1 MKDFV
6 QNINHQFYD
15 FVTEYDLKEDN
26 IIRKIFHT
34 STVADTCFSIAC
46 RLNLNEKDRNLA
58 YLCGILHDIGRFEQ
72 WKRYQTYEDKI
83 SADHGD
89 LSYEMIDKFDLSM
102 LSPKDLETVKLAVK
116 YHTKSNLALQSGDKR
131 VILFNQII
139 LNADAYA
146 NILNTA
152 NGAQPMTMTEDGY
165 KPEMLEDF
173 INLKPIYSYRPKT
186 KMDRALRLTA
196 MLYYVRYDFLK
207 EQVLNFN
214 FIDVVSNSFLQYLNE
229 EDKKTYL
236 DAVATM
242 KERYL
247 DKRYTKNLDQ
257 PQHKKTTCTIGKNLN
272 QLKENTSTIKSL

>member
-15 FVTEYDLKEDN
+15 LVTKYDLKEDN

-72 WKRYQTYEDKI
+72 WKRFGTYNDKI

-89 LSYEMIDKFDLSM
+89 LSYELIDQFDLSM
-102 LSPKDLETVKLAVK
+102 LSEEDRKTVSLAVK
-116 YHTKSNLALQSGDKR
+116 YHTKSHEATQSGDKR
-131 VILFNQII
+131 IILFNQII

-152 NGAQPMTMTEDGY
+152 NGAQRMTVNEDGY
-165 KPEMLEDF
+165 TPEILEKF
-173 INLKPIYSYRPKT
+173 TNLMPLYNTQPKT
-186 KMDRALRLTA
+186 KIDRACQLTA

-207 EQVLNFN
+207 QQVLNFN
-214 FIDVVSNSFLQYLNE
+214 FFDVVSNSFLQYLNE

-236 DAVATM
+236 NAVATM

-257 PQHKKTTCTIGKNLN
+257 PQPKKSTCTIGNNLN
-272 QLKENTSTIKSL
+272 QLKENTTTAKSI